1 MPTYDYR
8 CRACQGRF
16 SRTES
21 IAEHAAGGSVA
32 CPDCRSLEVE
42 RVISASY
49 PRTPRK
55 S

>member
-1 MPTYDYR
+1 MPVYDYR
-8 CRACQGRF
+8 CRACDKRF

-21 IAEHAAGGSVA
+21 IAQHSAGGQVA
-32 CPDCRSLEVE
+32 CPSCRSVEVE

-49 PRTPRK
+49 PRTARK